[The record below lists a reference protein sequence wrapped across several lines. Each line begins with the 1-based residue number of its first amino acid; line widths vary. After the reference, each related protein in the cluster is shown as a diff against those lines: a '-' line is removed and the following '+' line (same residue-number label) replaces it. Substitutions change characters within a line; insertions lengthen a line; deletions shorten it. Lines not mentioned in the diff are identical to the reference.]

1 MNKKISTI
9 LAQNIKQRRLA
20 MNISQEQ
27 LAEIINAS
35 RLSIAWLETEK
46 RWISAEM
53 LERLASA
60 FNCHP
65 YELLQD
71 KAPLPNQ

>member
-1 MNKKISTI
+1 
-9 LAQNIKQRRLA
+9 

-35 RLSIAWLETEK
+35 RLTIAWLETEK

-53 LERLASA
+53 LEKLANA
-60 FNCHP
+60 LNCEP
-65 YELLQD
+65 YELLKD
-71 KAPLPNQ
+71 HHS